1 MEPNEALLFSVQ
13 SILGDDGLD
22 DAGRNEALAETVK
35 QFADF
40 TGAAKAVI
48 LKRDDVEPEGEAGF
62 DDGVAVGDSRT
73 RLRHAYENQRRSFPN
88 LGDAHNM
95 GTAWRSLSR
104 GDRQALVEAEAAA
117 EDPTF
122 PHENIDH
129 ENVDV
134 GKLASFA
141 LECRA
146 SALQKAQPHMTPSQ
160 AFAAACEAKPELFKV
175 VREARRPELT
185 AGNVEKADATVA
197 RRLYATQLLT
207 AHANDLRKAE
217 PTLTLESA
225 RVQAR
230 RLHPDIAARE
240 RS

>member
-146 SALQKAQPHMTPSQ
+146 SAL
-160 AFAAACEAKPELFKV
+160 
-175 VREARRPELT
+175 
-185 AGNVEKADATVA
+185 
-197 RRLYATQLLT
+197 
-207 AHANDLRKAE
+207 
-217 PTLTLESA
+217 
-225 RVQAR
+225 
-230 RLHPDIAARE
+230 
-240 RS
+240 